1 MATAQYDSQYQ
12 KMTEAPVG
20 RLVLELAIPTVISM
34 LLTAVYNLVD
44 TAFVGRLGTSAS
56 GAVGI
61 VYGYMAILQAIG
73 FMFGQGSGS
82 TISILLGKKKTDDA
96 SRFASTGFFTSAL
109 VGLAITIISLI
120 LMNPLLKLLG
130 STPTILPFARDY
142 CFYIAIGAPFIIA
155 SFVLNII
162 LRYEGMAFYGLI
174 GMGIGCFLN
183 MIGDPVLIFGFGL
196 GTAGAGMSTAFSQM
210 VGLAVLLIPFVRGKT
225 QTRINPIRFTL
236 DIKEIGRIISVGFPS

>member
-82 TISILLGKKKTDDA
+82 TISILLGKKKPMTLPA
-96 SRFASTGFFTSAL
+96 LPPRGFLPQRWSA
-109 VGLAITIISLI
+109 
-120 LMNPLLKLLG
+120 
-130 STPTILPFARDY
+130 
-142 CFYIAIGAPFIIA
+142 
-155 SFVLNII
+155 
-162 LRYEGMAFYGLI
+162 
-174 GMGIGCFLN
+174 
-183 MIGDPVLIFGFGL
+183 
-196 GTAGAGMSTAFSQM
+196 
-210 VGLAVLLIPFVRGKT
+210 
-225 QTRINPIRFTL
+225 
-236 DIKEIGRIISVGFPS
+236 

>member
-1 MATAQYDSQYQ
+1 MEDEVATAQYDSQYQ

-44 TAFVGRLGTSAS
+44 TGFVGRLGTSAS

-109 VGLAITIISLI
+109 VGPSDHDHQ
-120 LMNPLLKLLG
+120 
-130 STPTILPFARDY
+130 FD
-142 CFYIAIGAPFIIA
+142 FD
-155 SFVLNII
+155 
-162 LRYEGMAFYGLI
+162 E
-174 GMGIGCFLN
+174 
-183 MIGDPVLIFGFGL
+183 
-196 GTAGAGMSTAFSQM
+196 STAEAS
-210 VGLAVLLIPFVRGKT
+210 R
-225 QTRINPIRFTL
+225 
-236 DIKEIGRIISVGFPS
+236 